1 MNEPCINFPIAM
13 TLDLYKLLGEFFTE
27 TCLFSYVNEVLK
39 PDKKKTVWF
48 GHLKFVFPITS

>member
-1 MNEPCINFPIAM
+1 M

-39 PDKKKTVWF
+39 PDKKNGVVWSSKVC
-48 GHLKFVFPITS
+48 LSDN

>member
-39 PDKKKTVWF
+39 PDKKNGVVWSSKVC
-48 GHLKFVFPITS
+48 LSDN